1 MATNPESVQNNLAN
15 TYAKL
20 GRLDEA
26 LSMSRDVYSGR
37 LKLLGEEHPQTL
49 LAANNLADI
58 LLALKR
64 FEEAKAL
71 LRKMV
76 PVAQR
81 VRGDSNEDTL
91 RMRWIYAAALFYDP
105 GAMLDDVREAVTTLD
120 DKAPIAR
127 RVLGGAHPI
136 TAGIE
141 RDLRNARA
149 ALRARETPSPGS
161 S

>member
-1 MATNPESVQNNLAN
+1 
-15 TYAKL
+15 
-20 GRLDEA
+20 
-26 LSMSRDVYSGR
+26 MSRDVYSGR

-91 RMRWIYAAALFYDP
+91 RMRWIYAAALLYDP
-105 GAMLDDVREAVTTLD
+105 GATLDDVREAVTTLD
-120 DKAPIAR
+120 DGEPIAR
-127 RVLGGAHPI
+127 RLLGGAHPI
-136 TAGIE
+136 TGGIE
-141 RDLRNARA
+141 YHLREARA
-149 ALRARETPSPGS
+149 VLRARETPPAGDK
-161 S
+161 